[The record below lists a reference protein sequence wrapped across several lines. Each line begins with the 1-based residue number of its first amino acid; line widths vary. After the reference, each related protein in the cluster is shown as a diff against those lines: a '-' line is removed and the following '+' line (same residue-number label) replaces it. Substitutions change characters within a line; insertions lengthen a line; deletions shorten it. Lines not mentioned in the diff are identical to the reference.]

1 MGLQSEVQQDDNAQ
15 PLTSAYEPNSDRI
28 VIPQAASATQ
38 DPQSGRWYG
47 PLAVTA
53 SVTPPS
59 VQRVDAQSGDFP
71 AGAITDLATLLALAG
86 ASGDAGTVASLM
98 GRLTALKSDLDTLA
112 AIVSSSKAAVKAA
125 AGDIV
130 DLATLAAAISGGR
143 MLTTES
149 NSASILADLATLAG
163 AIASNRMQ
171 TDISRVLGATLSA
184 SNPLFVAQSQNGAV
198 LSDTNP
204 EVNISN
210 IQQMILG
217 GKAFNCSTGLVTAAA
232 NQAAEWFADGTQT
245 KNVLIWSVRV
255 MYSNASQI
263 SQLQYIT
270 AKDATLT
277 GAGVTHDIGN
287 AINLKAG
294 GAAPQSGVTMDHN
307 VAATP
312 TGTALDEVLTPSTQ
326 VFEMLSPGMFIYIPA
341 LQAGGIAVYTAT
353 TASGKWSV
361 TVRWVE
367 F

>member
-47 PLAVTA
+47 PLAVQTSGEPVA
-53 SVTPPS
+53 N
-59 VQRVDAQSGDFP
+59 QRVNAQSGDFV
-71 AGAITDLATLLALAG
+71 AGSVVDLATLLTLAG
-86 ASGDAGTVASLM
+86 TAGDAGTVASLM
-98 GRLTALKSDLDTLA
+98 GRLTALKADLDTLA
-112 AIVSSSKAAVKAA
+112 AIVSSSKAAIKGG

-130 DLATLAAAISGGR
+130 DLATLLTKFNAALDGNGFVQTHQKLGG
-143 MLTTES
+143 
-149 NSASILADLATLAG
+149 NDLADTNAMPT
-163 AIASNRMQ
+163 I
-171 TDISRVLGATLSA
+171 TD
-184 SNPLFVAQSQNGAV
+184 
-198 LSDTNP
+198 
-204 EVNISN
+204 
-210 IQQMILG
+210 IQQMILN
-217 GKAFNCSTGLVTAAA
+217 GKAFNCSTGLVIAAA
-232 NQAAEWFADGTQT
+232 NQAAEWFADGTQA

-263 SQLQYIT
+263 SQFQYIT

-277 GAGVTHDIGN
+277 GSGVTHDIGN
-287 AINLKAG
+287 AVNLKAG
-294 GAAPQSGVTMDHN
+294 GSAPQSGVTMDHN

-326 VFEMLSPGMFIYIPA
+326 VLEMLSPGMFLYIPA
-341 LQAGGIAVYTAT
+341 STAGGIAVYTAT
-353 TASGKWSV
+353 TAAGKWSV